1 MEKGKISVRR
11 ELREPDAFMKA
22 TYKVLDYAR
31 DHRKMLTVVAILLA
45 ASLITFIGV
54 YQYTSNRKAEAERAL
69 NRVLLSLERES
80 EETGKLLEKIDKEYR
95 NTAIAPV
102 AYYLT
107 ANYKFRAGQLDEAA
121 NIYRDNQVDDRY
133 LEDLQRMGLA
143 VISFQEK
150 KFDEAIAILEK
161 MQAEQSF
168 ITEDTY
174 ILLALSYEKSEKP
187 EKALATY
194 ENMLQLLP
202 NSFLRPWAEERLIS
216 LKKQLKS

>member
-11 ELREPDAFMKA
+11 ELREPDAFMKT

-31 DHRKMLTVVAILLA
+31 GHRKMLTAVAILLA
-45 ASLITFIGV
+45 AVLITSIGV
-54 YQYTSNRKAEAERAL
+54 YQYTSNRKEKAERAL
-69 NRVLLSLERES
+69 NQALLALEQQS
-80 EETGKLLEKIDKEYR
+80 AETGKLLEKIDKEYR

-102 AYYLT
+102 ARYLT
-107 ANYKFRAGQLDEAA
+107 ANYKFRAGQLAEAA
-121 NIYRDNQVDDRY
+121 NIYRENRVDDRY
-133 LEDLQRMGLA
+133 LEDIQRMGLA
-143 VISFQEK
+143 AIDFQEK

-161 MQAEQSF
+161 MQTDQSF

-187 EKALATY
+187 EKAVATY
-194 ENMLQLLP
+194 ENMIQLLP

-216 LKKQLKS
+216 LKNQLKS